1 MCSIGNCVHK
11 PFGTLPKRSDG
22 RKKNEEEEKNEEN
35 EEEEEEEE
43 KKNEEVD
50 DYDDDDDYDVDD
62 YDVGDDDDDVDDYD
76 VGELLKKT
84 KRKPATKIANQRRK
98 RSPSLGFRV

>member
-1 MCSIGNCVHK
+1 MCSNGNCVHK
-11 PFGTLPKRSDG
+11 PFGTLPKRRDG

-62 YDVGDDDDDVDDYD
+62 YDVG
-76 VGELLKKT
+76 ELLKKT